1 MHEPAED
8 MYGKVMSI
16 PDDLI
21 IKYFELATDIHPDE
35 LESKKELLKKNKVNP
50 RDLKME
56 LAREITRLYHG
67 KEEAIKAEEHF
78 KSVVQRK
85 EIPDDIPEFA
95 VPSDMIENGTVNMPP
110 LMVAAGLTSSNS
122 EGRRLIEQ
130 GGVKLN
136 STPVEGHR
144 DICIKDNDILQVGKR
159 RFVKLIVD

>member
-1 MHEPAED
+1 MPLLEGTDGIDKMSKSLGNYIGIYEPAED

-130 GGVKLN
+130 GA
-136 STPVEGHR
+136 
-144 DICIKDNDILQVGKR
+144 
-159 RFVKLIVD
+159 